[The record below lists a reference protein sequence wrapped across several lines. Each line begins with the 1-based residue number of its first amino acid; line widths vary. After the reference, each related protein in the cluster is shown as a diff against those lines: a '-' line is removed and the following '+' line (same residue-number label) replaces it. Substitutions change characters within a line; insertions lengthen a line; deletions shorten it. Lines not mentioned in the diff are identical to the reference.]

1 MFGPQKISKVNED
14 LNNLIISYSQQIY
27 IYTNNMNVLIHI
39 EHTWNLT
46 KLSKSQWYPK
56 GTLNKVLKK
65 KKITRCFMI
74 KCTRCQ

>member
-1 MFGPQKISKVNED
+1 MFGPQKISKVSED

-46 KLSKSQWYPK
+46 KLNKSQWYPK

-65 KKITRCFMI
+65 KSHDVL
-74 KCTRCQ
+74 